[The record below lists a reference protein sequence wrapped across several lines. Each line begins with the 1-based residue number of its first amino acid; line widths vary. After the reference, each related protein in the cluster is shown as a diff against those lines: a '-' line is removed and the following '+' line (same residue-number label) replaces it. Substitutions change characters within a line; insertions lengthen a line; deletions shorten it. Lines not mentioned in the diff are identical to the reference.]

1 MLIFDLAFEVWDLY
15 CRLYCS
21 SIFIMMDAAKNN
33 KQIII
38 LLGAPGSGKGTQ
50 ASLLCEKFNLHYFE
64 TSRVLEKSFKSLD
77 ADKEIEIEG
86 EMYSPTRERK
96 ENWETGNLCS
106 PPFVTVLV
114 KNKIKELHQE
124 GKNILFAGSPR
135 TQYEVERV
143 MPLLEELYGKQ
154 NIKTVVIDVAAEA
167 TIFRNTHRR
176 ICELMRHSILYSR
189 ETEALEHC
197 PIDGSKLLK
206 RAKLDDPESIKI
218 RIEEYENRTL
228 PVIDYLKEH
237 GFKVGRVNGEKP
249 VADVYGDILKALN

>member
-1 MLIFDLAFEVWDLY
+1 MPQSF
-15 CRLYCS
+15 
-21 SIFIMMDAAKNN
+21 

-50 ASLLCEKFNLHYFE
+50 AGLLCEKFNLHYFE
-64 TSRVLEKSFKSLD
+64 TSRVLEEGFKSSD

-86 EMYSPTRERK
+86 KMYSATRERK

-106 PPFVTVLV
+106 PPFVTILV
-114 KNKIKELHQE
+114 KNKIKELCQE

-143 MPLLEELYGKQ
+143 MPLLEELYGKE
-154 NIKTVVIDVAAEA
+154 NIKTIVVDISAEA
-167 TIFRNTHRR
+167 TVFRNTHRR
-176 ICELMRHSILYSR
+176 ICELMRHSILYSK

-206 RAKLDDPESIKI
+206 RAKLDDPESIKV
-218 RIEEYENRTL
+218 RIQEYENRTL
-228 PVIDYLKEH
+228 PVVDYLEEN
-237 GFKVGRVNGEKP
+237 GFDVKRVNGEKS
-249 VADVYGDILKALN
+249 VAEVYGGILETLK